1 MIPKIIHYC
10 WVGNKSKPQSVLYC
24 IESWKKFCPDYE
36 IREWNESNYDFNK
49 NVYMKQAY
57 EAKKWGFVP
66 DYARLDIV
74 YQYGGIYLDTD
85 VELIKGLDK
94 LLNQTAFM
102 GFENTGDGEFF
113 VNCGHG
119 FGAEPHHDIIRAAR
133 DLYDDVQF
141 LKEDGTYNLVPSPNY
156 TTQTLKK
163 YGLIQENKDQNL
175 PDMTVYSSDVL
186 CPKNFRTGKL
196 CKTSRTVSIHHFTAS
211 WMDEKIKKELIHQQ
225 HLVRWWGKSG
235 TKKILWIESVWKK
248 YAGISMVTKLPKRLG
263 VKARKKLICLRES
276 VPEYKNLLVAKVTA
290 HAEKGK
296 IVLLDPAYDGD
307 NVGDQIIME
316 SCLSQFPSDLLA
328 RELKHVPTHREPT
341 EKEQRE
347 LSSAETKILCGTNA
361 LSGKMRSYGLWH
373 MNANV
378 GIYKNTILMGVGF
391 DSNSNEF
398 DVYTKLL
405 FRTILSPKHIHSV
418 RDKFSEAM
426 LKNMG
431 IRNVIY
437 TGCPTM
443 WNITPELCSR
453 IPKAKADKVVCTLT
467 DYNRNLIADQ
477 ALLNIL
483 SECYKRVF
491 LWPQGIED
499 KEYFE
504 QVKLNNNV
512 EIVSEGLEKYD
523 EILKL
528 KSIDYVG
535 TRLHAGIRAL
545 TREHRT
551 IIISIDNRAKN
562 ISADT
567 GLPIIERGDIM
578 SLLSPK
584 INSEFV
590 TKIQMPIDNINRWK
604 NQIHEF

>member
-1 MIPKIIHYC
+1 MIEMEDLKRGVKKYATPLYVYDLDAVEETLTAFRLKFWDTADLCFAMKANPFLTGKMEKYVDRIEVCSMGEYRICRVLGIAPEKLLISGVLKQKEDILEILEECGGTCAYTVESLNQFYCLANWCEERCEVVHVYMRLTSGNQFGMDEETLAQVIKESEKFPFLKIRGIHYF
-10 WVGNKSKPQSVLYC
+10 S
-24 IESWKKFCPDYE
+24 
-36 IREWNESNYDFNK
+36 
-49 NVYMKQAY
+49 
-57 EAKKWGFVP
+57 
-66 DYARLDIV
+66 
-74 YQYGGIYLDTD
+74 
-85 VELIKGLDK
+85 
-94 LLNQTAFM
+94 
-102 GFENTGDGEFF
+102 
-113 VNCGHG
+113 
-119 FGAEPHHDIIRAAR
+119 
-133 DLYDDVQF
+133 
-141 LKEDGTYNLVPSPNY
+141 GTQKRS
-156 TTQTLKK
+156 T
-163 YGLIQENKDQNL
+163 
-175 PDMTVYSSDVL
+175 
-186 CPKNFRTGKL
+186 
-196 CKTSRTVSIHHFTAS
+196 
-211 WMDEKIKKELIHQQ
+211 EKIKKELIHQQ

-235 TKKILWIESVWKK
+235 AKKILWIESVWKK

-578 SLLSPK
+578 SLLYPK